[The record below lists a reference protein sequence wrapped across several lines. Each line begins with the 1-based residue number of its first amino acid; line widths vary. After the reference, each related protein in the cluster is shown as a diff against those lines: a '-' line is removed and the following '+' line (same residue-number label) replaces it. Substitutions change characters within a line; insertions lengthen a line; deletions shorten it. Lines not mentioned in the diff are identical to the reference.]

1 MTTFVK
7 RTETEAVWWLNF
19 DLTGCTLVVKARS
32 EGGVVTTLS
41 SSIVLASV
49 GQIAAVVSGLAAGT
63 YDVEFTVTVTATGK
77 KAIWPSVGY
86 EQMIIS
92 AEIA

>member
-7 RTETEAVWWLNF
+7 RTETEAVWWLNY
-19 DLTGCTLVVKARS
+19 DLTGCTIVIKARS
-32 EGGVVTTLS
+32 EGGTVTTLT
-41 SSIVLASV
+41 SSIVNALTGQVSATVSALAV
-49 GQIAAVVSGLAAGT
+49 GT
-63 YDVEFTVTVTATGK
+63 YDVEFTVTATATSK

-92 AEIA
+92 AEIT